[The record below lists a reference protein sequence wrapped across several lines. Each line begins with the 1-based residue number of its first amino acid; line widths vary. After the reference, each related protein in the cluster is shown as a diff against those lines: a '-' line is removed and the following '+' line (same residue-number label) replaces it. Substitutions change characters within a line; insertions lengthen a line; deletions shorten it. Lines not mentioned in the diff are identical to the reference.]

1 MIAPL
6 VPQLTEKSYDLAKNR
21 NIYVFKV
28 ATRLNKAQIKE
39 HIQSEYKVEVIGLKT
54 LIVKG
59 KRARSIR
66 LKSTRA
72 ARVIGRRQTLKKAF
86 ISLKEGDVI
95 PIFTNF
101 VDETDKQPQQKGS
114 K

>member
-39 HIQSEYKVEVIGLKT
+39 NIQSEYKVQVIGLKT

-101 VDETDKQPQQKGS
+101 VDETDKQPQQKGG